1 MDQSQE
7 NTSTAVS
14 RIAFSWLIHS
24 YVSSILRPRVKSGS
38 HLMLVPGAAWD
49 CNSCTVWPSWK
60 SMKSPKSN
68 VYPCPPPESNFLDI
82 AWCLD
87 ISPTFWFRGISC
99 LITATGA
106 SHACDSVTEF
116 SSSILSLTPKQV
128 RVSRTKWFALEAMLF
143 LNLLRY
149 ASINFARPGAD
160 WSELLDSRG
169 KLIPT
174 QQLWTESYC
183 TQPGK
188 LHSWFLP
195 YLTIGFRTSPKKM
208 FHLILHLAPAVQLMP
223 DRFSTESAGNM
234 ALGS

>member
-1 MDQSQE
+1 MGQPAQKMGWLAPYYLYPSRLGFLDFEWFDLAPTGVGSACRCSYCAQLSGAIQLRCQLRQTLQESPPSIAVLTCADTIYLVSRGWCAKMDQSQE

-128 RVSRTKWFALEAMLF
+128 R
-143 LNLLRY
+143 
-149 ASINFARPGAD
+149 GA
-160 WSELLDSRG
+160 EI
-169 KLIPT
+169 K
-174 QQLWTESYC
+174 Q
-183 TQPGK
+183 
-188 LHSWFLP
+188 
-195 YLTIGFRTSPKKM
+195 
-208 FHLILHLAPAVQLMP
+208 
-223 DRFSTESAGNM
+223 
-234 ALGS
+234 